1 MKRVQSNKLDFSGQN
16 IYVGIDVHLK
26 SWSVA
31 ILSEYS
37 ALKRFSQ
44 SPEPEA
50 LHKYLV
56 SNYPGANYFSV
67 CDAGFCGFWTHEKL
81 TGLGI
86 TNIVV
91 HPADVP
97 TMSEEKL
104 RKTDAVDCNKLAREL
119 RSGSLEGIYVPKADV
134 LEIRSLI
141 RTRNMIVKDSTRTK
155 NRIKS
160 LLRFHGVDIPEEFT
174 RSSIGRWS
182 KRFLAWLHS
191 SNSQQSMARR
201 LWSCTLNSSY
211 VCATCF
217 FRRHVPSVRY
227 HVRHLLRN
235 RCVF

>member
-1 MKRVQSNKLDFSGQN
+1 M
-16 IYVGIDVHLK
+16 
-26 SWSVA
+26 
-31 ILSEYS
+31 
-37 ALKRFSQ
+37 
-44 SPEPEA
+44 
-50 LHKYLV
+50 
-56 SNYPGANYFSV
+56 
-67 CDAGFCGFWTHEKL
+67 
-81 TGLGI
+81 
-86 TNIVV
+86 V

-97 TMSEEKL
+97 TMSKEKL

-182 KRFLAWLHS
+182 NVFWLGFIP

-201 LWSCTLNSSY
+201 LWNCTLNSSC
-211 VCATCF
+211 VCVICF
-217 FRRHVPSVRY
+217 FRKHVPSVRY
-227 HVRHLLRN
+227 HVRHLLRS